1 MKLPK
6 KYNHLESEKKWQ
18 KLWEDEKIYQFDE
31 KSKKPIYSV
40 DTPPPYVSADH
51 LHQGHIMS
59 YSQAEFIVRYKRMQ
73 GFNVY
78 YPMGFDDN
86 GLPTERFV
94 EKKYK
99 VNKKTIS
106 RPEFIELCLKE
117 TKKGAETYRK
127 LWTDL
132 GISVDW
138 SKTYSTINPLC
149 QKRSQWS
156 FLDLYKK
163 GKIYRDNKPIL
174 WCTTCQ
180 TAIAQADLEP
190 EERKTKLIHIKVK
203 IKDDNNTN
211 IRMGANNTNKKEDS
225 YLVFAT
231 TRPELLPA
239 CMGISVNPEDDR
251 YKNIIGKKVIMPLT
265 GAEVELTADSEGVDP
280 EYGSGVV
287 YFCSYGGGECIEW
300 LSRHKDAKPIHILNP
315 SGKFNNKAG
324 KYEGLSIGEAR
335 KKIIEDLEEAGALEK
350 IEKLNNVTHVHER
363 CGTDVEYIPTK
374 QWFIKLLDDK
384 DKFLEFGEKLNWY
397 PKSMHKKYIDWV
409 KSLKW
414 DWCISRQR
422 YYGVPFPLWYCSD
435 CGEIILP
442 DEKDLPIDPSVD
454 KPKNNCPKCKSSKI
468 EPELDVM
475 DTWMTSSLTPY
486 IVRDLIKND
495 KVFPNTLRPQAFEI
509 IRTWLFYS
517 VVKAYFHNESIP
529 FKDVMISGH
538 GLDQHGRK
546 ISKRL
551 GNYVD
556 PNKIIEQYGAD
567 SMRYWSCGA
576 NLGSNLRFQEEE
588 IKEGKKL
595 LNKLFNVAKF
605 SLMHLEEA
613 DVKDLK
619 SKIELKPIDKWI
631 LTKLQNTIK
640 ECTDAFES
648 YEYSRVKNILYD
660 FFWKDLADNYLE
672 IAKYRLYS
680 EDKKDKEAKKSA
692 QYTLYQCLLN
702 VIKLWAPLLPHI
714 TEEIWQA
721 YFKDTENDKSV
732 HISKWPELNKD
743 LIDEDN
749 EKLGNL
755 VIEIL
760 SHVRK
765 EKSDNNISLAKDIK
779 EVIIDSKEK
788 GLKDFFED
796 LKETTR
802 AGKVEFGEGGKEV
815 VKNIKIK
822 VKL

>member
-1 MKLPK
+1 MKLDK
-6 KYNHLESEKKWQ
+6 KYNHLESEKKWH
-18 KLWEDEKIYQFDE
+18 KFWEEEKIYQFDE
-31 KSKKPIYSV
+31 KSDKPIYSV

-59 YSQAEFIVRYKRMQ
+59 YSQAEFIVRYKRMK

-99 VNKKTIS
+99 VNKKNIS
-106 RPEFIELCLKE
+106 RPEFIDLCLKE

-149 QKRSQWS
+149 QSRSQWS
-156 FLDLYKK
+156 FLDLYNK
-163 GKIYRDNKPIL
+163 GKIYRANKPIL

-190 EERKTKLIHIKVK
+190 EERKTKLVHIKVK
-203 IKDDNNTN
+203 IKDTGEN
-211 IRMGANNTNKKEDS
+211 
-225 YLVFAT
+225 LVFAT

-239 CMGISVNPEDDR
+239 CMGISVNPTDKR
-251 YKNIIGKKVIMPLT
+251 YKNLIGKTVIMPLT
-265 GAEVELTADSEGVDP
+265 GAEVELTADNEGVDP
-280 EYGSGVV
+280 RYGSGVV

-300 LSRHKDAKPIHILNP
+300 LSRHKEAKPIHILNP
-315 SGKFNNKAG
+315 DGKFNDKAG
-324 KYEGLSIGEAR
+324 NYQGLSIGEAR
-335 KKIIEDLEEAGALEK
+335 KKIIEDLNKAGAIEK

-374 QWFIKLLDDK
+374 QWFIRLLDDK
-384 DKFLEFGEKLNWY
+384 EAFLEYGKKLNWY
-397 PKSMHKKYIDWV
+397 PESMHKKYIDWV
-409 KSLKW
+409 ESLKW

-422 YYGVPFPLWYCSD
+422 YYGVPFPLWYCAD
-435 CGEIILP
+435 CGEVILP
-442 DEKDLPIDPSVD
+442 EEKDLPIDPSVN
-454 KPKNNCPKCKSSKI
+454 KPNKPCPKCGSTNTK
-468 EPELDVM
+468 PELDVM
-475 DTWMTSSLTPY
+475 DTWMTSSMTPY
-486 IVRDLIKND
+486 IVRDLIGND
-495 KVFPNTLRPQAFEI
+495 KVFPTSLRPQAFEI

-517 VVKAYFHNESIP
+517 VVKAYFHNQSIP
-529 FKDVMISGH
+529 FQDVMISGH

-556 PNKIIEQYGAD
+556 PNIIIEQYGAD

-588 IKEGKKL
+588 VKEGKKL

-605 SLMHLEEA
+605 SLMHLEESGI
-613 DVKDLK
+613 KNQE
-619 SKIELKPIDKWI
+619 SGELKPIDKWI

-640 ECTDAFES
+640 ECTKAFDT
-648 YEYSRVKNILYD
+648 YEYSRVKKIVYD

-672 IAKYRLYS
+672 MVKYRLYQ
-680 EDKKDKEAKKSA
+680 EDEKDQAA
-692 QYTLYQCLLN
+692 LYTLYTCLLN
-702 VIKLWAPLLPHI
+702 IVKLWAPLLPHI

-721 YFKDTENDKSV
+721 YFKDTESDKSV
-732 HISKWPELNKD
+732 HISKWPEVNKD
-743 LIDEDN
+743 LIDKEN
-749 EKLGNL
+749 EKLGDL
-755 VIEIL
+755 AILIL

-765 EKSDNNISLAKDIK
+765 EKSDNNISLAKEIK

-788 GLKDFFED
+788 GLENFFED
-796 LKETTR
+796 LKETSK
-802 AGKVEFGEGGKEV
+802 AGRVEFGEGGMEV
-815 VKNIKIK
+815 VKDVKIK
-822 VKL
+822 VGL

>member
-6 KYNHLESEKKWQ
+6 KYDHLESEKKWQ

-31 KSKKPIYSV
+31 KSDKPIYSV

-99 VNKKTIS
+99 VNKKNIS
-106 RPEFIELCLKE
+106 RPDFIKLCLKE

-163 GKIYRDNKPIL
+163 GKIYRANKPIL

-190 EERKTKLIHIKVK
+190 EERKTKLVHIKVK
-203 IKDDNNTN
+203 IKDTD
-211 IRMGANNTNKKEDS
+211 ED
-225 YLVFAT
+225 LVFAT

-239 CMGISVNPEDDR
+239 CMGISVNPEDKR
-251 YKNIIGKKVIMPLT
+251 YKHLIGKKVIMPLT
-265 GAEVELTADSEGVDP
+265 NAEVELTADKEGVNP
-280 EYGSGVV
+280 EYGSGIV

-300 LSRHKDAKPIHILNP
+300 LSRHKDAKPIHILTSN
-315 SGKFNNKAG
+315 GKFNEKAG
-324 KYEGLSIGEAR
+324 DYEGLSMGEAR
-335 KKIIEDLEEAGALEK
+335 KKIIEDLEKAGALEK

-384 DKFLEFGEKLNWY
+384 DNFLKFGEKLNWY
-397 PKSMHKKYIDWV
+397 PESMHKKYIDWV
-409 KSLKW
+409 ESLKW
-414 DWCISRQR
+414 DWCISRQL
-422 YYGVPFPLWYCSD
+422 YYGVPFPLWHCKK
-435 CGEIILP
+435 CKEIILP
-442 DEKDLPIDPSVD
+442 DEKDLPIDPSID
-454 KPKNNCPKCKSSKI
+454 KPKNICPKCKSSEI
-468 EPELDVM
+468 EPEPDVM
-475 DTWMTSSLTPY
+475 DTWMTSSMTPY
-486 IVRDLIKND
+486 IIKDLIEND
-495 KVFPNTLRPQAFEI
+495 KVFPNGLRPQGFDI

-529 FKDVMISGH
+529 FEDVMISGH

-588 IKEGKKL
+588 VKEGKKL
-595 LNKLFNVAKF
+595 LNKLFNVSKF
-605 SLMHLEEA
+605 CLMHLENKRPPMSL
-613 DVKDLK
+613 KDIGGLDQ
-619 SKIELKPIDKWI
+619 SGLKPIDKWI
-631 LTKLQNTIK
+631 LTKLQKTIK
-640 ECTDAFES
+640 ECTEAFDT

-680 EDKKDKEAKKSA
+680 EDKKDSESKKSA
-692 QYTLYQCLLN
+692 QYTLYQCLLTI
-702 VIKLWAPLLPHI
+702 IKLWAPLLPHI

-721 YFKDTENDKSV
+721 YFKDTEDDKSV
-732 HISKWPELNKD
+732 HISSWPEVEKD
-743 LIDEDN
+743 LIDKDN
-749 EKLGNL
+749 EKLGDL
-755 VIEIL
+755 AVSIL

-765 EKSDNNISLAKDIK
+765 EKSDNNISLAKEIK

-788 GLKDFFED
+788 ELEKFFED
-796 LKETTR
+796 LKETTK
-802 AGKVEFGEGGKEV
+802 AGKVEFGEGDKEISE
-815 VKNIKIK
+815 NLKIK
-822 VKL
+822 VSL

>member
-1 MKLPK
+1 MTLSQ

-18 KLWEDEKIYQFDE
+18 KFWQEEKIYQFNE
-31 KSKKPIYSV
+31 KSNKPIYSV

-59 YSQAEFIVRYKRMQ
+59 YSQAEFIVRYKRMR

-78 YPMGFDDN
+78 YRMGFDDN
-86 GLPTERFV
+86 VLPTERFV
-94 EKKYK
+94 EKNYK

-106 RPEFIELCLKE
+106 RPDFIKLCLQE

-156 FLDLYKK
+156 FLDLYNK
-163 GKIYRDNKPIL
+163 GKIYRANKPIL

-190 EERKTKLIHIKVK
+190 EERKTKLIHIKAK
-203 IKDDNNTN
+203 IKDSDEN
-211 IRMGANNTNKKEDS
+211 
-225 YLVFAT
+225 LVFAT

-239 CMGISVNPEDDR
+239 CMGISVNPDDKR
-251 YKNIIGKKVIMPLT
+251 YKHLIGKKIIMPLT
-265 GAEVELTADSEGVDP
+265 GAEVELTVDSEGVDS

-300 LSRHKDAKPIHILNP
+300 LTRHSNTKPIHILNP
-315 SGKFNNKAG
+315 DGKFNEKAG
-324 KYEGLSIGEAR
+324 NYKGLSIGEAR
-335 KKIIEDLEEAGALEK
+335 KKIIEDLEQVGTIKK
-350 IEKLNNVTHVHER
+350 IEKINNVTHVHER

-374 QWFIKLLDDK
+374 QWFIKMLDDK

-397 PKSMHKKYIDWV
+397 PKDMHKKYIDWV
-409 KSLKW
+409 ESLKW

-422 YYGVPFPLWYCSD
+422 YYGVPFPLWYCKKCSKV
-435 CGEIILP
+435 ILP
-442 DEKDLPIDPSVD
+442 DEKDLPIDPSAD
-454 KPKNNCPKCKSSKI
+454 KPNKPCPKCKSK
-468 EPELDVM
+468 ETKPELDVM

-495 KVFPNTLRPQAFEI
+495 KIFPNSLRPQAFEI

-517 VVKAYFHNESIP
+517 VVKAYFHSNSIP

-588 IKEGKKL
+588 IREGKKL
-595 LNKLFNVAKF
+595 LTKLWNVSKF
-605 SLMHLEEA
+605 CLLHLENQRHPMSL
-613 DVKDLK
+613 KDIGCLDQFK
-619 SKIELKPIDKWI
+619 LKPIDLWI
-631 LTKLQNTIK
+631 LTKLQKVIK
-640 ECTDAFES
+640 NCTEAFES
-648 YEYSRVKNILYD
+648 YEYSRVKKIVYN

-672 IAKYRLYS
+672 VVKYRLYQDQNKPNDQLPITNDPES
-680 EDKKDKEAKKSA
+680 KRTA
-692 QYTLYQCLLN
+692 QYTLYTCLLN

-721 YFKDTENDKSV
+721 YFKEKEGNKSV
-732 HISKWPELNKD
+732 HISKWPEVNKD

-749 EKLGNL
+749 EKLGDL
-755 VIEIL
+755 AILIL

-765 EKSDNNISLAKDIK
+765 EKSDNNISLAKEIK
-779 EVIIDSKEK
+779 EVIINSKEK
-788 GLKDFFED
+788 GLEKFFED
-796 LKETTR
+796 LKETSKAR
-802 AGKVEFGEGGKEV
+802 RVDFGEGGIEV
-815 VKNIKIK
+815 VEGVKVEIK
-822 VKL
+822 L

>member
-1 MKLPK
+1 MKLAK
-6 KYNHLESEKKWQ
+6 KYNHLESEPKWQ
-18 KLWEDEKIYQFDE
+18 KFWEDEKLYQFHE
-31 KSKKPIYSV
+31 KSDKPIYSV

-59 YSQAEFIVRYKRMQ
+59 YSQAEFVVRYKRMQ

-106 RPEFIELCLKE
+106 RPDFIKLCLKE
-117 TKKGAETYRK
+117 TKIGAKTYRK
-127 LWTDL
+127 LWTEL

-149 QKRSQWS
+149 QRWSQWS
-156 FLDLYKK
+156 FIDLYNK
-163 GKIYRDNKPIL
+163 GKIYRDDKPIL

-190 EERKTKLIHIKVK
+190 EERKTKLVHIKVK
-203 IKDDNNTN
+203 IKDT
-211 IRMGANNTNKKEDS
+211 GED
-225 YLVFAT
+225 LVFTT

-239 CMGISVNPEDDR
+239 CMGISVNPDDKR
-251 YKNIIGKKVIMPLT
+251 YKHLIGKKVIMPLT
-265 GAEVELTADSEGVDP
+265 NVELEITADKEGVDP
-280 EYGSGVV
+280 KFGTGVV

-300 LSRHKDAKPIHILNP
+300 LARHSDTKPIHILNP
-315 SGKFNNKAG
+315 DGKFNDKAG
-324 KYEGLSIGEAR
+324 KYKGLSIGEAR
-335 KKIIEDLEEAGALEK
+335 KKITEDLEREGALEK
-350 IEKLNNVTHVHER
+350 IENLNNITHVHER
-363 CGTDVEYIPTK
+363 CSTDVEYIPTQ
-374 QWFIKLLDDK
+374 QWFVKLLDSK
-384 DKFLEFGEKLNWY
+384 EKLLEFGKKLNWY
-397 PKSMHKKYIDWV
+397 PENMHKKYIDWV
-409 KSLKW
+409 GSLKW

-422 YYGVPFPLWYCSD
+422 YYGVPFPLWYCKE
-435 CGEIILP
+435 CGEVILS
-442 DEKDLPIDPSVD
+442 DEKNLPVDPSVD
-454 KPKNNCPKCKSSKI
+454 KPKNSCPKCKSRKVK
-468 EPELDVM
+468 PELDVM
-475 DTWMTSSLTPY
+475 DTWMTSSMTPY
-486 IVRDLIKND
+486 IIRDLIEND

-517 VVKAYFHNESIP
+517 VVKAYFHDNSIP

-567 SMRYWSCGA
+567 SLRYWSCGA
-576 NLGSNLRFQEEE
+576 SLGNNLRFQEEE
-588 IKEGKKL
+588 VKEGKKL

-605 SLMHLEEA
+605 SLMHLENQRHPMSL
-613 DVKDLK
+613 KDIGCL
-619 SKIELKPIDKWI
+619 SQIDLWI
-631 LTKLQNTIK
+631 LTKLQKTIK
-640 ECTDAFES
+640 SCTEAFDS

-680 EDKKDKEAKKSA
+680 EDKKDIKSKEAA

-702 VIKLWAPLLPHI
+702 IVKLWAPLLPHI

-721 YFKDTENDKSV
+721 YFKEKEGDKSV
-732 HISKWPELNKD
+732 HISSWPEVNKEI
-743 LIDEDN
+743 IDEEN
-749 EKLGNL
+749 EKLGDL
-755 VIEIL
+755 SIEIL
-760 SHVRK
+760 SYVRK

-788 GLKDFFED
+788 GLEDFFED

-802 AGKVEFGEGGKEV
+802 AGKVEFGEGGKEIS
-815 VKNIKIK
+815 KDIK
-822 VKL
+822 VKISL

>member
-1 MKLPK
+1 MNLPK
-6 KYNHLESEKKWQ
+6 KYNHLESEPKWQ
-18 KLWEDEKIYQFDE
+18 KFWEDEKLYQFDK
-31 KSKKPIYSV
+31 KSDKPIYSV

-73 GFNVY
+73 GFSVY

-99 VNKKTIS
+99 VNKKNIS
-106 RPEFIELCLKE
+106 RPKFIKLCLKE
-117 TKKGAETYRK
+117 TRKGAETYRK

-163 GKIYRDNKPIL
+163 DKIYRDNKPIL

-190 EERKTKLIHIKVK
+190 EERKTKLVHIKVK
-203 IKDDNNTN
+203 IKDS
-211 IRMGANNTNKKEDS
+211 GED
-225 YLVFAT
+225 LVFAT

-239 CMGISVNPEDDR
+239 CMGISVNPDDKR
-251 YKNIIGKKVIMPLT
+251 YKDLIGKTVIMPIT
-265 GAEVELTADSEGVDP
+265 SAEVELTADKEGVDP
-280 EYGSGVV
+280 KYGSGVV

-300 LSRHKDAKPIHILNP
+300 LSRHKEAKPIHILNP
-315 SGKFNNKAG
+315 NGKFNKKAG
-324 KYEGLSIGEAR
+324 SYEGLSMGEAR
-335 KKIIEDLEEAGALEK
+335 KKIIEDLENARALEK

-374 QWFIKLLDDK
+374 QWFIKILDDK
-384 DKFLEFGEKLNWY
+384 NNFLKFGEKLNWY
-397 PKSMHKKYIDWV
+397 PESMHKKYIDWV
-409 KSLKW
+409 ESLKW

-422 YYGVPFPLWYCSD
+422 YYGVPFPIWHCAD

-442 DEKDLPIDPSVD
+442 DEKDLPVDPSVD
-454 KPKNNCPKCKSSKI
+454 KPKNACPKCQSKNYK
-468 EPELDVM
+468 PELDVM

-486 IVRDLIKND
+486 IVKDLIKND
-495 KVFPNTLRPQAFEI
+495 KVFPNSLRPQAFEI

-517 VVKAYFHNESIP
+517 VVKAYFHNDSIP
-529 FKDVMISGH
+529 FQDVMISGH

-588 IKEGKKL
+588 VKEGKKL
-595 LNKLFNVAKF
+595 LNKLFNVSKF
-605 SLMHLEEA
+605 CLMHLEEYRISNI
-613 DVKDLK
+613 KSRDLK
-619 SKIELKPIDKWI
+619 PVDLWI
-631 LTKLQNTIK
+631 LTKLQKTIK
-640 ECTDAFES
+640 SCTEAFES
-648 YEYSRVKNILYD
+648 YEYSKVKNILYD

-672 IAKYRLYS
+672 MVKYRLYQ
-680 EDKKDKEAKKSA
+680 EDKKDKAA
-692 QYTLYQCLLN
+692 LYTLYTCLLN
-702 VIKLWAPLLPHI
+702 VVKLWAPLLPHI

-721 YFKDTENDKSV
+721 YFKETEGDKSV
-732 HISKWPELNKD
+732 HISKWPEINKD

-749 EKLGNL
+749 EKLGEL
-755 VIEIL
+755 VVLIL

-765 EKSDNNISLAKDIK
+765 EKSNNNISLAKEIK

-788 GLKDFFED
+788 GLEKFFED
-796 LKETTR
+796 LKETSKAKR
-802 AGKVEFGEGGKEV
+802 VGFGEGGKEV
-815 VKNIKIK
+815 IKGIK
-822 VKL
+822 VRVRV